1 MLCLHISTVHA
12 SVAIKE
18 ELIIS
23 TGVSTKVYNFNKNKG
38 LTKCKVPLGIH
49 IDYLIQFYFIAK
61 NYFCKDIIIIIII
74 IIIIFTS
81 IVRTF
86 SKYILCSKEERDA
99 CWFGK
104 TSGWVNNEKKYI
116 LY

>member
-38 LTKCKVPLGIH
+38 LTKFKVPLGIH

-61 NYFCKDIIIIIII
+61 NYFCKDIFFF
-74 IIIIFTS
+74 FTS
-81 IVRTF
+81 IVRIF

-104 TSGWVNNEKKYI
+104 TSG
-116 LY
+116 